1 MIQHRKFV
9 LPLIALLILTSI
21 AHAADDDNRRTNPL
35 PDWQW
40 SVPVVSVVSSETN
53 DHPRAFLWIPPAC
66 KRLRGVVI
74 GQHNMEEEQIF
85 EHPVFRKTLAD
96 LDFAVIW
103 ITPAIDL
110 FFRFDR
116 GSAGKFDEMLKALA
130 EESGYAELPLV
141 PVVPLG
147 HSAAASSPWNWAA
160 WAPERVLAA
169 ISVSGQWPYYKDV
182 NTPDWENRN
191 VDGIPGLVTMGEFES
206 AFSRAG
212 EGLRQRAEHPLTAL
226 SMLAEPGGGHFSAT
240 DEKISFISLYLRIA
254 AKHRLPEDWPATEAP
269 ALKPIDPTRMGWLV
283 DRGRENGKPTAT
295 AAPIDSYTGNPRDAF
310 WCFDETQARATET
323 FQSYHAGKKNQF
335 IGYVQKDG
343 VVPLLKRHIRTAL
356 RYEPMDDG
364 ITFQLG
370 ARLLDAVP
378 ADGAGFTQ
386 GDPVEHAADGSLRT
400 IDRICG
406 PVEKVAPDRFRLC
419 FYRMGMDNAKRSNSI
434 CFIARHPG
442 DTVFR
447 PAEMESELKFP
458 LTNKDGAEQ
467 TIRFKAPDKVVLGTR
482 SISLNATS
490 DSSMPVSYYVREG
503 PATVHENTLRFT
515 NIPPRAKFPVKVTVI
530 AWQWG
535 RMTEPKLKSA
545 TPVERAIHITR

>member
-1 MIQHRKFV
+1 MIR
-9 LPLIALLILTSI
+9 LREIIPPLTAILFLTSH
-21 AHAADDDNRRTNPL
+21 APAADSDNRTTTPK

-40 SVPVVSVVSSETN
+40 SVQVASVVSSETN

-66 KRLRGVVI
+66 RRLRGVVI

-85 EHPVFRKTLAD
+85 EHPVFRKALAD

-130 EESGYAELPLV
+130 DESGYAELPLV

-160 WAPERVLAA
+160 WAPERILAA

-182 NTPDWENRN
+182 NTPDWGDRH

-212 EGLRQRAEHPLTAL
+212 EGLKQRADHPLTAL
-226 SMLAEPGGGHFSAT
+226 SMLAEPGGGHFAAT
-240 DEKISFISLYLRIA
+240 DGKISFISLYLRVA
-254 AKHRLPEDWPATEAP
+254 AKHRLPENWPVGEAP
-269 ALKPIDPTRMGWLV
+269 ALKPIDPTRTGWLV
-283 DRGRENGKPTAT
+283 DRGREDGKPTAP
-295 AAPIDSYTGNPRDAF
+295 AAPLDRYTGNPRDAF
-310 WCFDETQARATET
+310 WCFDETQAKATEI
-323 FQSYHAGKKNQF
+323 FQSRHAGKKTQF

-343 VVPLLKRHIRTAL
+343 VVPLLKRHVRTAL
-356 RYEPMDDG
+356 RFEPMDDG
-364 ITFQLG
+364 VTFRLG
-370 ARLLDAVP
+370 ARLLDAAP
-378 ADGAGFTQ
+378 ADGAGYTQ
-386 GDPVEHAADGSLRT
+386 GASAEHAADDSLCV

-406 PVEKVAPDRFRLC
+406 PVEKLAPDRYRLC

-442 DTVFR
+442 DGVFR
-447 PAEMESELKFP
+447 PAEMEAELKFP
-458 LTNKDGAEQ
+458 ITNKEGADQ
-467 TIRFKAPDKVVLGTR
+467 TVRFEAPKDIPLGTR
-482 SISLNATS
+482 AISLNATS
-490 DSSMPVSYYVREG
+490 DSGMPVSFYVREG
-503 PATVHENTLRFT
+503 PAFIDGNTLRFT
-515 NIPPRAKFPVKVTVI
+515 PIPQRAKYPVKVTVV

-535 RMTEPKLKSA
+535 RSIDPKIKSA
-545 TPVERAIHITR
+545 TPVEHTMLITK

>member
-1 MIQHRKFV
+1 MTRIPKLI
-9 LPLIALLILTSI
+9 LPSAALLILSFNPT
-21 AHAADDDNRRTNPL
+21 AAENENRRANPQ

-40 SVPVVSVVSSETN
+40 SVPVDSVVSSETN

-66 KRLRGVVI
+66 DRLRGVVI

-85 EHPVFRKTLAD
+85 EHPVFRKALAD

-130 EESGYAELPLV
+130 DESGYAELPRV

-160 WAPERVLAA
+160 WAPERILAA

-191 VDGIPGLVTMGEFES
+191 VDGIPGLVTMGEYES

-212 EGLRQRAEHPLTAL
+212 EGLKQRTDHPLTAL
-226 SMLAEPGGGHFSAT
+226 SMLAEPGGGHFAAT
-240 DEKISFISLYLRIA
+240 DEKVSFISLYLRAA
-254 AKHRLPEDWPATEAP
+254 AKHRLPDDWPLGEAP
-269 ALKPIDPTRMGWLV
+269 VLKPINPTRMGWLV
-283 DRGRENGKPTAT
+283 DRGRENGKPTAP
-295 AAPIDSYTGNPRDAF
+295 AAPLERYTGNPRDAF
-310 WCFDETQARATET
+310 WCFDETQAKATEKL
-323 FQSYHAGKKNQF
+323 QSNHAGKRAQF
-335 IGYVQKDG
+335 IGYAQKDG
-343 VVPLLKRHIRTAL
+343 VVPLLKRHVRTAL
-356 RYEPMDDG
+356 RFEPMDDG
-364 ITFQLG
+364 ITFRLG
-370 ARLLDAVP
+370 AALLDTAP
-378 ADGAGFTQ
+378 QDGAGFSQ
-386 GDPVEHAADGSLRT
+386 GAPVEHAADGSLCA

-406 PVEKVAPDRFRLC
+406 PVEKLAPDRFRLC
-419 FYRMGMDNAKRSNSI
+419 FYRMGTDNAKRSNSI

-442 DTVFR
+442 DSVFR
-447 PAEMESELKFP
+447 PAEMEAELKFP
-458 LTNKDGAEQ
+458 ITNKEGADQ
-467 TIRFKAPDKVVLGTR
+467 TVKFQLPEEVPLGTGA
-482 SISLNATS
+482 ISLSATS
-490 DSSMPVSYYVREG
+490 DSGMPVSYYVREG
-503 PATVHENTLRFT
+503 PATIQGNTLRLT
-515 NIPPRAKFPVKVTVI
+515 DIPPRARFPMKVTVI

-545 TPVERAIHITR
+545 IPVERAIRIAR